1 MIFSTYWFVLAVT
14 VFLPLYFLVRNA
26 RVRFAALIAFCVI
39 FHTHFAGPAG
49 VVPIIILGVVT
60 YLAAR
65 SRNPFAC
72 AVSIVLCVASLCFY
86 KYTSFFVTE
95 LLAHIHPALA
105 SQAARQASVLLPAA
119 PPLAISF
126 FAFEFIHYLY
136 EVRRG
141 GEPIRNVF
149 DFAQFTLF
157 FPSLVAG
164 PIKRYSDFI
173 PSLHHGLES
182 ANAHDALHGFYR
194 VMGGFFK
201 KAVIADNLTLYI
213 SATTPRF
220 ATLTIGER
228 WLFVTAIAL
237 RIYFDFSGYTDMAI
251 GLARMTGVR
260 LPQNFNWPYIARNI
274 QDFWQRWHISLS
286 SWIRDYVYIP
296 LGGSRKGLLRRVA
309 NGILAFALC
318 GLWHGAAWN
327 FLLWGLYHGCGLAVC
342 SSYRKVLGPV
352 GALIGGFFDR
362 IPFASWA
369 VTMVFVSVGW
379 LLFFYPTEQAWSMA
393 RMLFVSNIF
402 AGSA

>member
-1 MIFSTYWFVLAVT
+1 MIFSTYWFIVVVAI
-14 VFLPLYFLVRNA
+14 FLPLYLLVKNPSF
-26 RVRFAALIAFCVI
+26 RFAALITFCVI

-49 VVPIIILGVVT
+49 VVPIIILGIIT
-60 YLAAR
+60 YLTAR
-65 SRNPFAC
+65 TRHPHAC
-72 AVSIVLCVASLCFY
+72 AASIVLCVASLCFY
-86 KYTSFFVTE
+86 KYTSFFVND
-95 LLAHIHPALA
+95 LLAHVHPALA
-105 SQAARQASVLLPAA
+105 TMASKQASVFLPAA

-141 GEPIRNVF
+141 GEPIKNVF

-173 PSLHHGLES
+173 PSLHRGLLS
-182 ANAHDALHGFYR
+182 ASSHDVLHGFYR

-201 KAVIADNLTLYI
+201 KAVIADNLTLFI
-213 SATTPRF
+213 TATTPRF
-220 ATLTIGER
+220 ASLSVGER
-228 WLFVTAIAL
+228 WVFVLAIAL

-251 GLARMTGVR
+251 GFARMTGVR
-260 LPQNFNWPYIARNI
+260 LPQNFNWPYVARNI

-296 LGGSRKGLLRRVA
+296 LGGSRKGLFRKVA

-352 GALIGGFFDR
+352 GAVVGGFFDR
-362 IPFASWA
+362 IPMASWA

-393 RMLFVSNIF
+393 KLLFVS
-402 AGSA
+402 SL

>member
-1 MIFSTYWFVLAVT
+1 MIFSTYWFLVAVAI
-14 VFLPLYFLVRNA
+14 FLPLYFFVKNP
-26 RVRFAALIAFCVI
+26 RVRFAALIAFCMI

-49 VVPIIILGVVT
+49 VVPIIILGVIT
-60 YLAAR
+60 YLTAR
-65 SRNPFAC
+65 TRNPLAC
-72 AVSIVLCVASLCFY
+72 AASIILCVAALCFY
-86 KYTSFFVTE
+86 KYTSFFVNE
-95 LLAHIHPALA
+95 LLAHIHPVLA
-105 SQAARQASVLLPAA
+105 TQASKQASALLPAA

-141 GEPIRNVF
+141 GEPIKNVF

-173 PSLHHGLES
+173 PSLHRGLHS
-182 ANAHDALHGFYR
+182 ANAHDVLHGFYR

-213 SATTPRF
+213 TATTPRF
-220 ATLTIGER
+220 ASLSLGER
-228 WLFVTAIAL
+228 WLFVAAIAL

-260 LPQNFNWPYIARNI
+260 LPQNFNWPYVAQNI

-296 LGGSRKGLLRRVA
+296 LGGSRKGLLRKVA

-352 GALIGGFFDR
+352 GAFMGGFFDR
-362 IPFASWA
+362 IPMASWA

-393 RMLFVSNIF
+393 RLLFVS
-402 AGSA
+402 AL